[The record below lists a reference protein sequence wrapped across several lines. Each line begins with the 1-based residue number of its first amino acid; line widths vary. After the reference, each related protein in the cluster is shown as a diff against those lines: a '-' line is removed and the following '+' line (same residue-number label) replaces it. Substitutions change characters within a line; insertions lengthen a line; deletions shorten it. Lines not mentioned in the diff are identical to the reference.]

1 VQDKSSI
8 DYADCG
14 VDIDAGNDFVQRIK
28 SAVKKTTRPEV
39 ISGLGGFGGLFAAN
53 FKHMAEPV
61 LVSATDGVGTKLLLL
76 QEHQRPHVAGQDVV
90 AMCVNDIAAQGAQ
103 PLFFLD
109 YLACG
114 GLDAKTMA
122 EVVEGV
128 ADACKTCE
136 CALIGGETAE
146 MPGMYAPQHYDIAG
160 FSVGVVDKA
169 NIVDGSAVEVGDVI
183 LGLASNGIHSNG
195 FSMVRKLLELGH
207 VDVAQATLD
216 DGSAMIDQLLAPTR
230 LYVPAVNKLVQE
242 KINVHAYSHITG
254 GGMYDNLERLLP
266 KTCMA
271 RVDVQSWPIPK
282 IFDYLLQFAD
292 VPKAEQ
298 YRTFN
303 MGIGFCVIVSE
314 ADVEK
319 VSRILEGCGEQVFAI
334 GRIEQRTQETV
345 ILEGLNA

>member
-53 FKHMAEPV
+53 FKNMAEPV

-76 QEHQRPHVAGQDVV
+76 QEYHRPIVAGQDVV
-90 AMCVNDIAAQGAQ
+90 AMCVNDIAAQGAR

-128 ADACKTCE
+128 AVACQTCD

-160 FSVGVVDKA
+160 FSVGVVDKV
-169 NIVDGSAVEVGDVI
+169 NIVDGSAVKEGDVI
-183 LGLASNGIHSNG
+183 LGLASSGIHSNG
-195 FSMVRKLLELGH
+195 FSMVRKLLELGQIDLATAVFEDESLV
-207 VDVAQATLD
+207 VD
-216 DGSAMIDQLLAPTR
+216 SLLLPTR
-230 LYVPAVNKLVQE
+230 LYVPAVNKLVEEQVD
-242 KINVHAYSHITG
+242 IHAFSHITG

-266 KTCMA
+266 ESCMA
-271 RVDVQSWPIPK
+271 RVDVNRWNVPK
-282 IFDYLLQFAD
+282 IFHYLLQFAD

-314 ADVEK
+314 SEVEK
-319 VSRILEGCGEQVFAI
+319 VTAILEKVGEQVFNI
-334 GRIEQRTQETV
+334 GRIEARNGEAV
-345 ILEGLNA
+345 VLEGLNA

>member
-1 VQDKSSI
+1 MSDKSSI
-8 DYADCG
+8 DYAACG

-28 SAVKKTTRPEV
+28 SAVKTTTRPEV
-39 ISGLGGFGGLFAAN
+39 ISGLGGFGGLFAPQ
-53 FKHMAEPV
+53 FSHMEEPV

-76 QEHQRPHVAGQDVV
+76 QEHQRPKVAGQDVV

-128 ADACKTCE
+128 AAACKTCE

-146 MPGMYAPQHYDIAG
+146 MPGMYAPNHYDIAG
-160 FSVGVVDKA
+160 FSVGAIDRKR
-169 NIVDGSAVEVGDVI
+169 IVDGSTVKAGDVI
-183 LGLASNGIHSNG
+183 LGLASNGVHSNG
-195 FSMVRKLLELGH
+195 YSMVRKLLELGE
-207 VDVAQATLD
+207 VDVANASFD
-216 DGSAMIDQLLAPTR
+216 DGTAIIDELLAPTR
-230 LYVPAVNKLVQE
+230 LYVPAVNHLVGE
-242 KINVHAYSHITG
+242 NIEVHAYSHITG

-266 KTCMA
+266 ESCTA
-271 RVDVQSWPIPK
+271 HVDIQSWPVPR

-303 MGIGFCVIVSE
+303 MGIGFCVILAEEHVAKATSLLE
-314 ADVEK
+314 QSGEK
-319 VSRILEGCGEQVFAI
+319 VFAI
-334 GRIEQRTQETV
+334 GRIETRKDKSVVLQGLET
-345 ILEGLNA
+345 